1 MKEKFQKFMSGRYG
15 VDELSRFLLYILLA
29 LCIISLFIKSAVF
42 NLVITV
48 GMVYLYFRMF
58 SRNYGKRCQENQW
71 FLIRKAK
78 VLNFFRRQK
87 NLSEQKKDFRIY
99 TCPTCKQK
107 IRIPKGHG
115 KVQVTCPKCRTEFIK
130 HS

>member
-1 MKEKFQKFMSGRYG
+1 MSGRYG
-15 VDELSRFLLYILLA
+15 VDELSKFMLYVLLV
-29 LCIISLFIKSAVF
+29 LCIISLFTRNAFF
-42 NLVITV
+42 NLLITA

-58 SRNYGKRCQENQW
+58 SRNYQKRYLENQW
-71 FLIRKAK
+71 FLAK
-78 VLNFFRRQK
+78 QEKVRHIFRREK
-87 NLSEQKKDFRIY
+87 NLAEQRKNYRIY